1 MVEEFIRQGATNGNF
16 IWIDSQDM
24 AGVDKTPLKQISEW
38 VLGYQSE
45 KNEVKHTIDQ
55 IPLPKNQKPKP
66 EDIMRLGKGK
76 FIYASRDLTTEV
88 YVQPF
93 WLDDDRSIKIA
104 KGELDLDKIDVP
116 ESLTPFKIAIKQESD
131 TDKEKIDFQET
142 SKRFNKELIEIR
154 TDFFDKIEDVQQQIN
169 KLNGEIFTIK
179 DTSQD
184 QNEEELIAKILQKL
198 PQNPSN
204 STVDINSIINQ
215 VLQKIPKS
223 TGTVV
228 YEIAPLEKLQ
238 KDFLEET
245 KQKILEEV
253 EKLSESAK
261 RMLKYLEARSQG
273 VKTTEVVE
281 KCFFMKVG
289 GGASNKVSEASL
301 ELRNYDLVKK
311 DSAGWHR
318 PNLKE
323 RIKEMLLTHN
333 ANDQEIEN
341 LYQHI
346 LMEMLPKNNK

>member
-1 MVEEFIRQGATNGNF
+1 M
-16 IWIDSQDM
+16 
-24 AGVDKTPLKQISEW
+24 
-38 VLGYQSE
+38 
-45 KNEVKHTIDQ
+45 
-55 IPLPKNQKPKP
+55 
-66 EDIMRLGKGK
+66 
-76 FIYASRDLTTEV
+76 
-88 YVQPF
+88 
-93 WLDDDRSIKIA
+93 
-104 KGELDLDKIDVP
+104 
-116 ESLTPFKIAIKQESD
+116 
-131 TDKEKIDFQET
+131 
-142 SKRFNKELIEIR
+142 IEIR

-261 RMLKYLEARSQG
+261 SQG